1 MPQQVHQHYA
11 SRGRKVISLCKSSE
25 AESSKPNKTCQ
36 WMDLL
41 LCRGGSSLTKK
52 VGIDI
57 YLNKEV
63 LYKVWT
69 KHIVLFEGLVNV

>member
-1 MPQQVHQHYA
+1 
-11 SRGRKVISLCKSSE
+11 
-25 AESSKPNKTCQ
+25 
-36 WMDLL
+36 MDLL

-63 LYKVWT
+63 LHKVWT
-69 KHIVLFEGLVNV
+69 KHIVLFEGLVNVGHYQDKA

>member
-1 MPQQVHQHYA
+1 
-11 SRGRKVISLCKSSE
+11 
-25 AESSKPNKTCQ
+25 
-36 WMDLL
+36 MDLL

-63 LYKVWT
+63 LHKVWT
-69 KHIVLFEGLVNV
+69 KHIVLFEGLVNEGHYQDKAQGSFV